1 LPRAAHARCRGTRSP
16 LVTHYIAI
24 LVAAQSGGWRV
35 LFPDVPECQAHGHG
49 LANIKRAAAASLTH
63 YSETE
68 GIKLRLP
75 RTLEEIERDEE
86 WLTRNNIDFD
96 KAIVTIVPWPGD
108 PFRKAVGNA

>member
-1 LPRAAHARCRGTRSP
+1 
-16 LVTHYIAI
+16 VTHYIAI

-68 GIKLRLP
+68 GITLRLP